1 MIRKINKFLLQ
12 IVAPVA
18 TNTVT
23 SDECGNDGIVT
34 TTNTTYHLSFV
45 TQIFVTVNHIMVEA
59 VKLSK

>member
-1 MIRKINKFLLQ
+1 MIRNINKFLLQ

-23 SDECGNDGIVT
+23 SDEFGNDGIVT

-45 TQIFVTVNHIMVEA
+45 TQIFRNG
-59 VKLSK
+59 